1 LVCCTNKNLATLLG
15 IANTSTLCTYMMAF
29 EYVQSN
35 SFTSVGGPF
44 ISPASQAVDNQG
56 NRIGRIFDN
65 LVSVFYFCH
74 FLKNAKVA
82 RSFWLLL
89 TWYK

>member
-1 LVCCTNKNLATLLG
+1 
-15 IANTSTLCTYMMAF
+15 
-29 EYVQSN
+29 
-35 SFTSVGGPF
+35 
-44 ISPASQAVDNQG
+44 
-56 NRIGRIFDN
+56 

-82 RSFWLLL
+82 RGFWLLL